1 MSGKFSN
8 HYNND
13 NQDNEVPEE
22 CEDDIYKK
30 DAILILLKSLIFIMG
45 ILWSFSFI
53 ICTLESYSGYSINNK
68 KQKEENV
75 SPKHSFTGL
84 FEAVGETIKDEL
96 TIDWDSLLT
105 KSSE

>member
-1 MSGKFSN
+1 MATKFLN
-8 HYNND
+8 CDDENN
-13 NQDNEVPEE
+13 QEEE
-22 CEDDIYKK
+22 CEEEDTINYEK
-30 DAILILLKSLIFIMG
+30 DNIGAFFKNPLIVIC

-53 ICTLESYSGYSINNK
+53 ICTLESYSGYSITNQ

>member
-1 MSGKFSN
+1 MATKFLN
-8 HYNND
+8 CDDENN
-13 NQDNEVPEE
+13 QEEE
-22 CEDDIYKK
+22 CEEEDTINYEK
-30 DAILILLKSLIFIMG
+30 DNIGAFFKNSLIVIC

-53 ICTLESYSGYSINNK
+53 ICTLESYSGYSITNQ

-96 TIDWDSLLT
+96 TIDWGSLST